1 MTAAA
6 PKRAVESLI
15 RATRDETPSVRA
27 NAVWALGRIEE
38 ARAVAPATSRLEDAS
53 PLVREAAAGTLGRL
67 EAKGA
72 LSALVRALRDDD
84 TGTVRR
90 VAAWASCRSTGAK
103 RPRTW
108 RPRCARIRTPRAE
121 THGGM
126 GALGDRRPGGAAGI
140 AIGPVA
146 RAG

>member
-90 VAAWASCRSTGAK
+90 VAAWAIVQIDGS
-103 RPRTW
+103 
-108 RPRCARIRTPRAE
+108 E
-121 THGGM
+121 
-126 GALGDRRPGGAAGI
+126 AA
-140 AIGPVA
+140 ADPSS
-146 RAG
+146 